1 MSESIAS
8 DQKATIASSADR
20 VSCLLSDIERELGL
34 DKEPTAM
41 EMNKVSSDKINGVIG
56 RLDSVCDRLGD
67 VLASVSRIG

>member
-20 VSCLLSDIERELGL
+20 VSSLLFEIEDKLGL
-34 DKEPTAM
+34 RSEPTAA
-41 EMNKVSSDKINGVIG
+41 EMDKMPSDKVNDVIG
-56 RLDSVCDRLGD
+56 KLDSVCDRLGD